1 MNGQPAPAGCAKPQ
15 SARANARDPPMHPTP
30 PDWPG
35 WPPSSP
41 HSWPVNG
48 HDLQLGSALGQL
60 LAATHQQTRT
70 LERISDRIEELPER
84 ITDVIQ
90 SAPGGRLAER
100 ESPGATKSSP
110 PGAGI
115 PPGLLAAL
123 TVRDVMMLAIAGGM
137 LILVLMGKATLREV
151 IDALIGLNPPPAPKT

>member
-1 MNGQPAPAGCAKPQ
+1 MPHHQ
-15 SARANARDPPMHPTP
+15 TP
-30 PDWPG
+30 PDWHV

-41 HSWPVNG
+41 RQVNG

-70 LERISDRIEELPER
+70 LERISDRIEELPDL
-84 ITDVIQ
+84 IADSIH
-90 SAPGGRLAER
+90 SAPGGRSFVAPGDSPSGSR
-100 ESPGATKSSP
+100 PPGAGVSA
-110 PGAGI
+110 GAGI

-151 IDALIGLNPPPAPKT
+151 IDALIGLNPQPPPKT